1 MCATEIFAGTGWYFD
16 IAPTLVFLKKT
27 LVKLDRL
34 QQLFAKQGWVRG
46 RGGVARQ
53 SQVQAEVGRCRQGPP
68 TIPRISSLGFYEAEM
83 GKPQRI

>member
-1 MCATEIFAGTGWYFD
+1 MYVFNRNLCWHWMVLD

-34 QQLFAKQGWVRG
+34 QQLFAKQGSVRG

-68 TIPRISSLGFYEAEM
+68 GRTLKNLTVHQNKTHI
-83 GKPQRI
+83 